1 MAENKQTVMAASGD
15 QMVAEAFRQANP
27 DVLPVYPITPQTIIV
42 EEFDKFVADGKVHT
56 EFVPVESEHSAMA
69 AAIGAS
75 SAGARTVTATA
86 SQGLAYMWEELYVA
100 AGMRLPIVMANANR
114 ALSAPINIHGDHS
127 DIMGCRDTGWI
138 MLFAENAQEAYDD
151 TLISFRVAE
160 HPDVML
166 PVATTLDGFITSHA
180 LDRAE
185 LMDDETVAKFV
196 GEYKPQHS
204 LLNTDDPVSYGM
216 FANLG
221 NFYMETKLGQRKA
234 MENSFKVLREVGAE
248 WETISGRPFEF
259 VKTYGMEDAERVIV
273 VMGSSIGNA
282 RAVACEL
289 RAKGEKV
296 GVVGL
301 RVFRPFPAYDLVDA
315 LKGAKSIAIMDRAE
329 TIGGQGGPL
338 WSETVAAMA
347 TAGVSIPTRNY
358 IYGLGGADVT
368 LEIIYQI
375 YEDLKEL
382 PAAVQKGD
390 IIGVTYVG
398 ARTDAQDSQSN
409 LVANSQM
416 AAHKG

>member
-1 MAENKQTVMAASGD
+1 MDAVTNTAANAVNNNVKVLAASGD

-42 EEFDKFVADGKVHT
+42 EEFDRYVAQGRVHT

-75 SAGARTVTATA
+75 SAGARTITATA
-86 SQGLAYMWEELYVA
+86 SQGLAYMWEELYIA

-127 DIMGCRDTGWI
+127 DIMGCRDSGWI

-151 TLISFRVAE
+151 TLIAFRVAE

-180 LDRAE
+180 LERAE
-185 LMDDETVAKFV
+185 LMDDAIVARFV
-196 GEYKPQHS
+196 GEYKPAQS
-204 LLNTDDPVSYGM
+204 LLNTDNPVSYGM

-221 NFYMETKLGQRKA
+221 NFYMETKLAQRKA
-234 MENSFKVLREVGAE
+234 MEASYDVIQAVGNE
-248 WETISGRPFEF
+248 WAQISGRPFEM

-273 VMGSSIGNA
+273 VIGSSIGNV
-282 RAVACEL
+282 RHVAKEL

-301 RVFRPFPAYDLVDA
+301 RVFRPFPAAKLVDV
-315 LKGAKSIAIMDRAE
+315 LKGTKAIAVLDRAE
-329 TIGGQGGPL
+329 SIGAEGGPL
-338 WSETVAAMA
+338 WMETVAAMA
-347 TAGVSIPTRNY
+347 KRGLHVPCRNY

-368 LEIIYQI
+368 IELIEQI
-375 YEDLKEL
+375 YAELNDLPTL
-382 PAAVQKGD
+382 ASTNNIPA
-390 IIGVTYVG
+390 VTY
-398 ARTDAQDSQSN
+398 
-409 LVANSQM
+409 
-416 AAHKG
+416 KGNRSESEER

>member
-1 MAENKQTVMAASGD
+1 MANNKVTVMAASGD
-15 QMVAEAFRQANP
+15 SMVAEAFRQANP

-42 EEFDKFVADGKVHT
+42 EEFDRFVAEGRIHT

-75 SAGARTVTATA
+75 AAGARTITATA

-127 DIMGCRDTGWI
+127 DIMGCRDSGWI

-151 TLISFRVAE
+151 TLIAFRVAE

-180 LDRAE
+180 LERAE

-196 GEYKPQHS
+196 GEYKPEHS
-204 LLNTDDPVSYGM
+204 LLDTDNPVSYGM

-221 NFYMETKLGQRKA
+221 NFYMENKLAQRRA
-234 MENSFKVLREVGAE
+234 MEASMDVLQKVGDE
-248 WETISGRPFEF
+248 WEKISGRPFEM

-282 RAVACEL
+282 RHVARTL
-289 RAKGEKV
+289 RERGEKV

-301 RVFRPFPAYDLVDA
+301 RVFRPFPFEQLVSA
-315 LKGAKSIAIMDRAE
+315 LKNAKAIAVLDRAE
-329 TIGGQGGPL
+329 TFGGEGGPL
-338 WSETVAAMA
+338 WAETVAALSK
-347 TAGVSIPTRNY
+347 AGFAVPCRNY
-358 IYGLGGADVT
+358 MYGLGGADVT
-368 LEIIYQI
+368 LELIENI
-375 YEDLKEL
+375 YEELKEL
-382 PAAVQKGD
+382 PAQAAKHE
-390 IIGVTYVG
+390 IPP
-398 ARTDAQDSQSN
+398 
-409 LVANSQM
+409 VAYRGNRS
-416 AAHKG
+416 

>member
-1 MAENKQTVMAASGD
+1 MAENNIKVMAASGD

-42 EEFDKFVADGKVHT
+42 EEFDRFVAEGRIHT

-75 SAGARTVTATA
+75 AAGARTITATA

-127 DIMGCRDTGWI
+127 DIMGCRDSGWI

-185 LMDDETVAKFV
+185 LMDDEVVAKFV
-196 GEYKPQHS
+196 GEYKPERS
-204 LLNTDDPVSYGM
+204 LLDTDDPVSYGM

-221 NFYMETKLGQRKA
+221 NFYMENKLAQRKA
-234 MENSFKVLREVGAE
+234 MDASMKVLQEVGDE
-248 WETISGRPFEF
+248 WEQISGRPFEM
-259 VKTYGMEDAERVIV
+259 VKTFGMEDAERVIV
-273 VMGSSIGNA
+273 VIGSSIGNA
-282 RAVACEL
+282 RHVARIL
-289 RAKGEKV
+289 RERGEKV

-301 RVFRPFPAYDLVDA
+301 RVFRPFPAEQLVNA
-315 LKGAKSIAIMDRAE
+315 LKGAKAVAILDRTE
-329 TIGGQGGPL
+329 SFGGEGGPL
-338 WSETVAAMA
+338 WAETVAAL
-347 TAGVSIPTRNY
+347 TKAGVDVPCRNY

-368 LEIIYQI
+368 VELLEGI

-382 PAAVQKGD
+382 PAQAAKHEIPAVAYRGN
-390 IIGVTYVG
+390 
-398 ARTDAQDSQSN
+398 RS
-409 LVANSQM
+409 
-416 AAHKG
+416 